1 MVEELPRQVPI
12 ESVAASADGKMPEL
26 PQNGALPKN
35 VAESQVTSVWGLL
48 EAFYLLMFAAKRTIF
63 FPFLPGFGRYSWEGV
78 AVASGQ
84 RGDLR

>member
-48 EAFYLLMFAAKRTIF
+48 EAFI
-63 FPFLPGFGRYSWEGV
+63 S
-78 AVASGQ
+78 
-84 RGDLR
+84 